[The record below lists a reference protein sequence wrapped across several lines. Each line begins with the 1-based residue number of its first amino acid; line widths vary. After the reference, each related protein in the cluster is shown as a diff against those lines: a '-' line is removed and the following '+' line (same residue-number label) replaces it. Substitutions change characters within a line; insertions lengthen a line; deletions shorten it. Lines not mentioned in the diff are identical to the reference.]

1 MSQLPSA
8 EDCRNLATQLLLNA
22 GMATDLAQT
31 TATVLVEGDLLGHDT
46 HGLALLPG
54 YLAEL
59 ESGKMTKSGEP
70 LLLNH
75 RPAAQAWDG
84 RRLPGTWLVTRALDE
99 CARMAQTFGQGSVS
113 IRRSH
118 HIACLAAYL
127 DRITAQNLM
136 ALIYC
141 SDANSA
147 SVAPFGGTT
156 PVFTP
161 NPMAFGIPTG
171 GDPILIDVSCSVT
184 TNGMSN
190 RLAKEGKRF
199 PGKWLLDANGE
210 PSDDPTHGIAGGG
223 GTIQLLGGV
232 DVGHKGYGLTLLVE
246 ALTGGLSGHGR
257 ADTKEGWGATVFVQ
271 VLDPAAFGG
280 MPEMARQMDF
290 LGDAC
295 RKSPPRKALQ
305 ADGFSVRLPG
315 ERGLAK
321 KRAQLES
328 GLSLHAAIMPAL
340 APWAQKLGVALPA
353 S

>member
-1 MSQLPSA
+1 MTLPIA
-8 EDCRNLATQLLLNA
+8 DHLRLFATDLLTTAGLAV
-22 GMATDLAQT
+22 DLAQT

-46 HGLALLPG
+46 HGLALLPA
-54 YLAEL
+54 YLAEI
-59 ESGKMTKSGEP
+59 EAGKMTTTGEP

-84 RRLPGTWLVTRALDE
+84 RRLPGPWLVTRALDE
-99 CARMAQTFGQGSVS
+99 CARMAQTYGQGSVT

-127 DRITAQNLM
+127 ERITAQNLL

-161 NPMAFGIPTG
+161 NPMAFGIPTSG
-171 GDPILIDVSCSVT
+171 APILIDVSCSVT

-210 PSDDPTHGIAGGG
+210 PSDDPTHGAAGGS

-232 DVGHKGYGLTLLVE
+232 EVGHKGYGLTLLVE

-257 ADTKEGWGATVFVQ
+257 ADPKEGWGATVFVQ

-315 ERGLAK
+315 ERGLAR
-321 KRAQLES
+321 KRAQLQD
-328 GLSLHAAIMPAL
+328 GVQLHPAILPAL
-340 APWAQKLGVALPA
+340 TPWALKLAVALPP